1 MKIKKQI
8 DINRFLPGV
17 QKNISLKN
25 YTTFRIGGRAKYFFT
40 AKTKEDLIRAVAMA
54 KKLKLPFFILG
65 RGSNLLVSDEGY
77 KGLVIKIKNE
87 KLKTELPK
95 EAKLKKSS
103 KKSVS
108 SLVSSSP
115 RRTKFSSPIKNYN
128 SRLKIFCE
136 AGVPLSKLLSESFK
150 NGVTGL
156 EWIAGIPGTVGGAAR
171 GNAGAYGSF
180 LADNIQEVE
189 VYDVKKRKIK
199 IFKKKDCRF
208 AYRDSIFKK
217 NKNLIITFLTLKLK
231 KGKKKEIQKKIK
243 EYLNYKKEKQPLN
256 YPSAGSVF
264 KNFTQY
270 RNKIS
275 GAGPKELKRF
285 KKMGAIPAAWLI
297 DKCGLKGKKIGEAQ
311 ISKIHANFIVNR
323 NRAKAKDVKKLIN
336 LMKKKVKQKF
346 GLVLKEEIEY
356 L

>member
-8 DINRFLPGV
+8 NINRFLPGV
-17 QKNISLKN
+17 QKNILLKN
-25 YTTFRIGGRAKYFFT
+25 YTTFKIGGKAKYFFV
-40 AKTKEDLIRAVAMA
+40 AKTKKDLILAITVA
-54 KKLKLPFFILG
+54 KKLKIPFFILG
-65 RGSNLLVSDEGY
+65 GGSNLLASDQGY
-77 KGLVIKIKNE
+77 KGLIIKFQIPKSKIQIKSKRSPTGRQGGGRVGVQN
-87 KLKTELPK
+87 PK
-95 EAKLKKSS
+95 
-103 KKSVS
+103 
-108 SLVSSSP
+108 
-115 RRTKFSSPIKNYN
+115 IY
-128 SRLKIFCE
+128 IE
-136 AGVPLSKLLSESFK
+136 AGAMLGELVNATAKAGLS
-150 NGVTGL
+150 GL
-156 EWIAGIPGTVGGAAR
+156 EWIAGIPGTVGGAIY
-171 GNAGAYGSF
+171 GNAGAFQKSMK
-180 LADNIQEVE
+180 DIIEKVE
-189 VYDVKKRKIK
+189 VFDTEELRIK
-199 IFKKKDCRF
+199 NYELSDCQF
-208 AYRDSIFKK
+208 DYRNSIFKR
-217 NKNLIITFLTLKLK
+217 NKNLIILSAKIKLK

>member
-8 DINRFLPGV
+8 NINRFLPGV
-17 QKNISLKN
+17 QKNILLKN
-25 YTTFRIGGRAKYFFT
+25 YTTFKIGGKAKYFFT
-40 AKTKEDLIRAVAMA
+40 AKTKEDLIKAVVMA

-77 KGLVIKIKNE
+77 KGLIIKFQNQKS
-87 KLKTELPK
+87 KTEFPFMETK
-95 EAKLKKSS
+95 VKK
-103 KKSVS
+103 
-108 SLVSSSP
+108 
-115 RRTKFSSPIKNYN
+115 RTKPSSPIQNT
-128 SRLKIFCE
+128 KIYAE
-136 AGVPLSKLLSESFK
+136 AGAPLSQLLNEATK
-150 NGVTGL
+150 NNLTGL

-171 GNAGAYGSF
+171 GNAGAYGSS

-189 VYDVKKRKIK
+189 VYDVKNRKIK

-270 RNKIS
+270 PEHIKRYVLG
-275 GAGPKELKRF
+275 GAGPKELERF
-285 KKMGAIPAAWLI
+285 KKIGAIPAAWLI
-297 DKCGLKGKKIGEAQ
+297 DKSGLKGKKIGEAQ

-323 NRAKAKDVKKLIN
+323 NKAKAKDVKKLIN

>member
-25 YTTFRIGGRAKYFFT
+25 YTTFKIGGKAKYFFV
-40 AKTKEDLIRAVAMA
+40 AKTKKDLILAITVA
-54 KKLKLPFFILG
+54 KKLKTPFFILG
-65 RGSNLLVSDEGY
+65 GGSNLLASDQGY
-77 KGLVIKIKNE
+77 KGLVIKIRNTRYKI
-87 KLKTELPK
+87 LRSRT
-95 EAKLKKSS
+95 
-103 KKSVS
+103 S
-108 SLVSSSP
+108 SLWGKQN
-115 RRTKFSSPIKNYN
+115 TKIYA
-128 SRLKIFCE
+128 E
-136 AGVPLSKLLSESFK
+136 AGAPLSQLLNEATK
-150 NGVTGL
+150 NNLTGI

-171 GNAGAYGSF
+171 GNAGAYESS

-217 NKNLIITFLTLKLK
+217 NKNLIVIFLVLKLK
-231 KGKKKEIQKKIK
+231 KGDKKEIEKKIK
-243 EYLNYKKEKQPLN
+243 EYLDYRKKHQPLN
-256 YPSAGSVF
+256 FSSAGSIFVNPEGF
-264 KNFTQY
+264 
-270 RNKIS
+270 S
-275 GAGPKELKRF
+275 AGQ
-285 KKMGAIPAAWLI
+285 LI
-297 DKCGLKGKKIGEAQ
+297 EKCGLKGKKIGEAQ

-346 GLVLKEEIEY
+346 GPVLKEEIEY

>member
-25 YTTFRIGGRAKYFFT
+25 YTTFKIGGKAKYFFV
-40 AKTKEDLIRAVAMA
+40 AKTKKDLILAITVA
-54 KKLKLPFFILG
+54 KKLKIPFFILG
-65 RGSNLLVSDEGY
+65 GGSNLLASDQGY
-77 KGLVIKIKNE
+77 KGLVIKIRNTKY
-87 KLKTELPK
+87 KILRSRT
-95 EAKLKKSS
+95 
-103 KKSVS
+103 S
-108 SLVSSSP
+108 SLWGKQN
-115 RRTKFSSPIKNYN
+115 TKIYT
-128 SRLKIFCE
+128 E
-136 AGVPLSKLLSESFK
+136 AGAPLSQLLNEATK
-150 NGVTGL
+150 NNLTGM

-171 GNAGAYGSF
+171 GNAGAYGSS

-217 NKNLIITFLTLKLK
+217 NKNLIVIFLVLKLK
-231 KGKKKEIQKKIK
+231 KGDKKEIEKKIK
-243 EYLNYKKEKQPLN
+243 EYLDYRKKHQPLN
-256 YPSAGSVF
+256 FPSAGSIFVNPEGF
-264 KNFTQY
+264 
-270 RNKIS
+270 S
-275 GAGPKELKRF
+275 AGQ
-285 KKMGAIPAAWLI
+285 LI
-297 DKCGLKGKKIGEAQ
+297 EKCGLKGKKIGEAQ

>member
-25 YTTFRIGGRAKYFFT
+25 YTTFKIGGKAKYFFV
-40 AKTKEDLIRAVAMA
+40 AKTKKDLIKAVVMA

-77 KGLVIKIKNE
+77 KGLIIKFQNPKSKIQIKSKRSPTGRQGGGRVGVQN
-87 KLKTELPK
+87 PK
-95 EAKLKKSS
+95 IY
-103 KKSVS
+103 V
-108 SLVSSSP
+108 
-115 RRTKFSSPIKNYN
+115 
-128 SRLKIFCE
+128 E
-136 AGVPLSKLLSESFK
+136 AGAMLGELVNATAKAGLS
-150 NGVTGL
+150 GL

-171 GNAGAYGSF
+171 GNAGAYGSS

-264 KNFTQY
+264 KNFIQY